1 MFHTRTQWSQSDLKP
16 KELNTWGKNPMT
28 QKNQVGKDF
37 NQSQYKFCEKCVSD
51 KQLSMCFIP

>member
-1 MFHTRTQWSQSDLKP
+1 MFHTRTQWSQSDQEP

-37 NQSQYKFCEKCVSD
+37 NQSQYIFCEKCVSN
-51 KQLSMCFIP
+51 KQLSM